1 MIRIGINGIGR
12 IGKLVFRLALQQA
25 GVKVVAIN
33 DPMPLGHLAHLFK
46 YDSVHGRLDRS
57 FTVDESRGQLHVNG
71 YAVSKY
77 GFERPGRIPW
87 KKHQVDVVVESSG
100 RFLTRKDLQEHL
112 HAGAPRVILSC
123 PPTEPL
129 DCMLVMGVNQD
140 RLRPTDRLVSNASCT
155 TNCVAPVLK
164 ALHQGFGLDRVLMNT
179 VHPYT
184 NNQCLLDAPHKDL
197 RRARAAACNIIPTT
211 STAVDALQEVMPEL
225 NGRFDGFASRVPL
238 ANGSFVDLSLI
249 VQKKTTAREINA
261 HMQSIAD
268 GPMKGII
275 EYSEEPLVSG
285 DITGNP
291 HSAVFDALST
301 RVLGGNFAQVL
312 AWYDNEYA
320 YAHRVLELVRLMMR
334 Q

>member
-1 MIRIGINGIGR
+1 MIHIGINGIGR
-12 IGKLVFRLALQQA
+12 IGKLVFRLALQEA
-25 GVKVVAIN
+25 GLKVVAIN

-57 FTVDESRGQLHVNG
+57 FTVDENRGQLHVNG
-71 YAVSKY
+71 DAVSKY
-77 GFERPGRIPW
+77 GFERPEKIPW
-87 KKHQVDVVVESSG
+87 KKHGVDVVVESSG

-112 HAGAPRVILSC
+112 RAGAPRVILSC
-123 PPTEPL
+123 PPAEPL
-129 DCMLVMGVNQD
+129 DCMVVMGVNED
-140 RLRPTDRLVSNASCT
+140 RLRPTDCLVSNASCT
-155 TNCVAPVLK
+155 TNCAAPILK
-164 ALHQGFGLDRVLMNT
+164 ALQQGFGLDRILMNT

-184 NNQCLLDAPHKDL
+184 NNQSLLDAPHKDL

-211 STAVDALQEVMPEL
+211 STAVEALQAVMPEL
-225 NGRFDGFASRVPL
+225 TGCLDGFASRVPL
-238 ANGSFVDLSLI
+238 ANGSFVDLCLI
-249 VQKKTTAREINA
+249 MKKKATARDINA
-261 HMQSIAD
+261 HMKSCAE

-320 YAHRVLELVRLMMR
+320 YARRLLELIRRMMR
-334 Q
+334 H